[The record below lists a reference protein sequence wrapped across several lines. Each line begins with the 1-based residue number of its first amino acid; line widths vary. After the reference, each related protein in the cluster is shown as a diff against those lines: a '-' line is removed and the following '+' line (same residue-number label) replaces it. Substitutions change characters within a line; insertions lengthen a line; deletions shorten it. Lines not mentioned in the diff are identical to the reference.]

1 MVSIHCAMTTER
13 KSQIW
18 QLWRKGT
25 SMSVIARDIAKLPA
39 TVYSYLLYHGGVV
52 PRRRTRRPGALS
64 MLERESIS
72 RGLACGM
79 RYRALGRQLG
89 RSALTVLREVSA
101 NGWLSPGHDERKNL
115 D

>member
-1 MVSIHCAMTTER
+1 
-13 KSQIW
+13 
-18 QLWRKGT
+18 
-25 SMSVIARDIAKLPA
+25 
-39 TVYSYLLYHGGVV
+39 
-52 PRRRTRRPGALS
+52 